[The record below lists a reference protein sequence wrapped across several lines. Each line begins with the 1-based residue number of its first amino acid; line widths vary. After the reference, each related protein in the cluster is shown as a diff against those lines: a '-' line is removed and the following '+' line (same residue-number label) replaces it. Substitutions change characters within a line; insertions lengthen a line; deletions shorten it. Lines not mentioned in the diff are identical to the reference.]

1 VRAIVK
7 EFGQPALPVS
17 REESGLDIS
26 SAIHKEGL
34 LCWLR
39 QGPTSEKCY
48 NDIKALIQSLKVMFT
63 REWVGETARMLVVE
77 ANQVHHDIFGC
88 GMPQERYDILR
99 KVYESYLSDRLR
111 EKGIEVKP

>member
-1 VRAIVK
+1 M
-7 EFGQPALPVS
+7 
-17 REESGLDIS
+17 LDWFDGIINELL
-26 SAIHKEGL
+26 ATIAEHK
-34 LCWLR
+34 R
-39 QGPTSEKCY
+39 VNHIPYDGPTPGDKEMLSK
-48 NDIKALIQSLKVMFT
+48 IRALILTQQPRVVT